1 MTRTLSALL
10 GVGLV
15 STALAAEPVPWPQF
29 RGPGG
34 TGVADGQTPPTK
46 LGPTT
51 NVAWKVA
58 VPPGMSSPVV
68 VGDKLI
74 LTALENGRLLTLAY
88 SRADGKEL
96 WRKEAPA
103 KAIEKYSKTYSS
115 PAASTPA
122 TDGERV
128 VVYFGSCGVV
138 CYDLAGTELW
148 KYELPPAETD
158 GAFGSG
164 ASPVIAD
171 GKAVVARDVA
181 KDSKLFAL
189 DMKDGSRAWEV
200 KRDGFKTAW
209 SSPCVWDTPQGKQVV
224 VAGTRQ
230 IKGYDLKT
238 GAEAWTVSGIPAVP
252 CTTPVAA
259 DGRLYFA
266 GWAPGGSDFKMPSFD
281 DLLKMAGEEG
291 AGHLTRAGAQKTF
304 LKDLFD
310 NNDPNMDGKLTRAE
324 WDTQQKFLSS
334 GKNVALALNPGG
346 TGDVT
351 KSHVAWTVTKGLPQV
366 PSPLV
371 YRGVMYFQDMQG
383 LLSAYDAKTGK
394 ELYAAE
400 RAGVGAACASM
411 VAANGHIYLCGQDRS
426 VVVIKAGDSPDK
438 VSAAKLDDTIMAT
451 PAIADN
457 TLYVRTGKTLYAFAE
472 KK

>member
-1 MTRTLSALL
+1 MSRTLLALV

-15 STALAAEPVPWPQF
+15 SSALGAEPAPWPQF

-34 TGVADGQTPPTK
+34 SGVADEQKPPTQ
-46 LGPTT
+46 LGPDK

-68 VGDKLI
+68 VGDKLV
-74 LTALENGRLLTLAY
+74 LTAFEGGKLLTLAY

-103 KAIEKYSKTYSS
+103 AKLEVFAKNYSS

-128 VVYFGSCGVV
+128 VVYFGSCGLI

-164 ASPVIAD
+164 TSPVVAD
-171 GKAVVARDVA
+171 GKAVLVRDTA
-181 KDSKLFAL
+181 KDARLIAL
-189 DMKDGSRAWEV
+189 DVKTGSRAWEV

-209 SSPCVWDTPQGKQVV
+209 SSPCVWDTPRGKQVV
-224 VAGTRQ
+224 VPGTLQ
-230 IKGYDLKT
+230 VKGYDLAT
-238 GAEAWTVSGIPAVP
+238 GAEAWTVKGIPAIP
-252 CTTPVAA
+252 CTTPVVA
-259 DGRLYFA
+259 DGKLFFA
-266 GWAPGGSDFKMPSFD
+266 GWGPNGADFKMPAFD
-281 DLLKMAGEEG
+281 ELLKQAGEE
-291 AGHLTRAGAQKTF
+291 ATGHLTRDGAKKTF

-310 NNDPNMDGKLTRAE
+310 NNDPNMDGKLTREE
-324 WDTQQKFLSS
+324 WETQMKFLAA
-334 GKNVALALNPGG
+334 GKNVAFALNPGG
-346 TGDVT
+346 TGDIT
-351 KSHVAWTVTKGLPQV
+351 KSHVAWSVTKGLPQV

-371 YRGVMYFQDMQG
+371 YRGVMYVQDMQG
-383 LLSAYDAKTGK
+383 LLSAYDARTGQ

-400 RAGVGAACASM
+400 RVGVGAACASM
-411 VAANGHIYLCGQDRS
+411 VAANGHIYLCGQDKS

-438 VSAAKLDDTIMAT
+438 VSATKLDDTIMAT

-457 TLYVRTGKTLYAFAE
+457 TLYVRTGKTLYAFAG